1 MSLSQ
6 PTMRD
11 VAKAAGVSVATVSR
25 VINNERYVRAD
36 TRERVGEAIA
46 ALGFQRNEIART
58 LRPGQTTETVALVIE
73 DVSNPFYSGVTHGVE
88 EVARQR
94 QHMLV
99 VGSTQLEFERERDL
113 LHDLVRRRVDGLIV
127 VPTPDDH
134 AGLHERLSRWA
145 PLVYL
150 DRAPDGVAAD
160 SVVLDNR
167 GGARRAVEELLGA
180 GCRRIAYLGGDPHVS
195 TGVDRLAGYREALDE
210 AGVPADPALVSLG
223 NHTIEAARDAATA
236 LLSGDRPADAV
247 FADNNRMTVG
257 ALLAVHHHADTAGDT
272 AGLAGFDDVELADLL
287 PNRLLLVTYDT
298 VEMGR
303 RAAELLFARID
314 GDTAPPHHVLQP
326 THVTRRGLAA
336 HQL

>member
-1 MSLSQ
+1 MSPSQ

-11 VAKAAGVSVATVSR
+11 VAKVAGVSVATVSR

-46 ALGFQRNEIART
+46 ELGFQRNEIART
-58 LRPGQTTETVALVIE
+58 LRPGQTTETIALVIE
-73 DVSNPFYSGVTHGVE
+73 DVSNPFYSGITHGVE
-88 EVARQR
+88 QVARQR

-99 VGSTQLEFERERDL
+99 VGSTQLQFDRERDL
-113 LHDLVRRRVDGLIV
+113 LHDLVRRRVDGLLV

-134 AGLHERLSRWA
+134 VGLHEQLSRWA

-150 DRAPDGVAAD
+150 DRAPPGVQAD

-167 GGARRAVEELLGA
+167 GGARRAVQELLRA
-180 GCRRIAYLGGDPHVS
+180 GCRRIAYLGGDPTVS
-195 TGVDRLAGYREALDE
+195 TGVDRLAGYREALRD
-210 AGVPADPALVSLG
+210 AGADADPGLVSLG
-223 NHTIEAARDAATA
+223 NHTIEAAREAATA
-236 LLSGDRPADAV
+236 LVTGDRPADAV

-257 ALLAVHHHADTAGDT
+257 ALLAVHRAGG
-272 AGLAGFDDVELADLL
+272 AVGLAGFDDVELADLL
-287 PNRLLLVTYDT
+287 PSRLVLVTYDA

-314 GDTAPPHHVLQP
+314 GDTAPPHHVLHP
-326 THVTRRGLAA
+326 THVTQRGLAA
-336 HQL
+336 VG

>member
-1 MSLSQ
+1 
-6 PTMRD
+6 MRD
-11 VAKAAGVSVATVSR
+11 VAKVAGVSVATVSR

-46 ALGFQRNEIART
+46 ELGFQRNEIART
-58 LRPGQTTETVALVIE
+58 LRPGQTTETIALVIE
-73 DVSNPFYSGVTHGVE
+73 DVSNPFYSGITHGVE
-88 EVARQR
+88 QVARQR

-99 VGSTQLEFERERDL
+99 VGSTQLQFDRERDL
-113 LHDLVRRRVDGLIV
+113 LHDLVRRRVDGLLV

-134 AGLHERLSRWA
+134 VGLHEQLSRWA

-150 DRAPDGVAAD
+150 DRAPHDVQAD

-167 GGARRAVEELLGA
+167 GGARRAVEELLRA

-195 TGVDRLAGYREALDE
+195 TGVDRLAGYREALSG
-210 AGVPADPALVSLG
+210 AGADADPELVSLG
-223 NHTIEAARDAATA
+223 NHTIEAARDAAGA
-236 LLSGDRPADAV
+236 LLTTNRPADAV

-257 ALLAVHHHADTAGDT
+257 ALLAVHRAGG
-272 AGLAGFDDVELADLL
+272 AVGLAGFDDVELADLL
-287 PNRLLLVTYDT
+287 PSRLVLVTYDA

-314 GDTAPPHHVLQP
+314 GDTTPPHHVLHP
-326 THVTRRGLAA
+326 THVTQRGLAA
-336 HQL
+336 VG